1 MRPPT
6 SVLLLQLVLGAQVL
20 AAVGLVEDDDGVWV
34 GSAALGRRLGRHAKP
49 QRHVCGG
56 QGQGS
61 IRSRCRMDVG
71 GDGWGLHGA
80 PPSPPDTPV
89 SRPPAH
95 HPPPSPAHL
104 PT

>member
-49 QRHVCGG
+49 QRHVCGAGG
-56 QGQGS
+56 QGQDSIKRGCTMDGS
-61 IRSRCRMDVG
+61 MR
-71 GDGWGLHGA
+71 GA
-80 PPSPPDTPV
+80 SPLPPDTT
-89 SRPPAH
+89 RH
-95 HPPPSPAHL
+95 HPQPHH
-104 PT
+104 T